1 MSDIKEFI
9 DKVNVL
15 GFLPN
20 DAPVYLEDQI
30 RILSDLAPEE
40 WIAKCRGMLRL
51 THQIK
56 DHQVRDTLQTLLFFN
71 PTFDHYWHE
80 RQIFELFGGWEGSN
94 T

>member
-9 DKVNVL
+9 DKVNFL
-15 GFLPN
+15 GILPD

-40 WIAKCRGMLRL
+40 WVAKCRDILRL

-56 DHQVRDTLQTLLFFN
+56 DHQVRGRFQTLLFSS
-71 PTFDHYWHE
+71 PTFE
-80 RQIFELFGGWEGSN
+80 RQIFKLFGGWEESKS
-94 T
+94 